1 MRRMPTEKKQSVAD
15 AVRERATPIVNA
27 LGLQL
32 WDVRFL
38 KEGAD
43 WILRLIIDKP
53 DGIGIEDCIAVND
66 ALDQPLDEWD
76 LIDRAYRLQVQSP
89 GAERTLIRPEH
100 FQQYLGKPVK
110 LRLRQAVQERK
121 NYAGLLQ
128 SFENDVISLLLED
141 GQIFSAALADTT
153 RVQADDMGD
162 FQ

>member
-1 MRRMPTEKKQSVAD
+1 MPTEKKQSVAD
-15 AVRERATPIVNA
+15 AVRQRATPMVEA

-53 DGIGIEDCIAVND
+53 EGVGIEDCIAVND
-66 ALDQPLDEWD
+66 ALDQPLDAWD

-89 GAERTLIRPEH
+89 GAERVLVRPEH
-100 FQQYLGKPVK
+100 FRQYLGKPIK

-121 NYAGLLQ
+121 NYAGILQ
-128 SFENDVISLLLED
+128 AYQDDTLALLLPD
-141 GQIFSAALADTT
+141 GQILSASVEDTT
-153 RVQADDMGD
+153 KIQADDMED